1 MAQEKQ
7 VTIVVAG
14 SNGEAKDIALA
25 PGGTVQDAL
34 DATGLQ
40 GYSLSFKG
48 KPLNPEDDL
57 HALVNNGDKVHASL
71 SEMIVGVGGFAPFY
85 KIPDF
90 FRKIRIYIK
99 DFIRK
104 FQQYIRKQ
112 QLPKVK
118 RARLIRTRRIR
129 HSSHAKK
136 VRVTRAYRRKTAKVT
151 RVSKEKEYW
160 QDQGW
165 IRKGDEYR
173 GYFRTELGE
182 WRGLIKACPDEFE
195 VFIFKPPG
203 FLKDSSHEACFLYQ
217 SNGWYDVHYPKEP
230 TDVSSAILAVE
241 KVIHNAFDEKR
252 EGAQK

>member
-40 GYSLSFKG
+40 GYSLSYKG

-71 SEMIVGVGGFAPFY
+71 SEMIVGMGGFASLY

-90 FRKIRIYIK
+90 LRKIRIHIK
-99 DFIRK
+99 DFIRN
-104 FQQYIRKQ
+104 FQQYIKKQ
-112 QLPKVK
+112 QLPEVK
-118 RARLIRTRRIR
+118 RVRLIRTRRIR
-129 HSSHAKK
+129 HPCHVRK
-136 VRVTRAYRRKTAKVT
+136 VRVTRTYRRKAAKVT
-151 RVSKEKEYW
+151 RVSKERDYW
-160 QDQGW
+160 QGQGW
-165 IRKGDEYR
+165 IRKGDEYK

-182 WRGLIKACPDEFE
+182 WRGLIKACPDEFK
-195 VFIFKPPG
+195 VFIFKPPR
-203 FLKDSSHEACFLYQ
+203 FLKGSSHEACFLYK
-217 SNGWYDVHYPKEP
+217 SNGWYEVHYPNVP

-252 EGAQK
+252 EGSQK